1 MRSRRTA
8 GSREVATGIW
18 NRVGCAAGGALHE
31 GTRAAFPSRTG
42 QALSLPTVRRA
53 YVTNAPNHR
62 RRYAA
67 NRTLASGGTRRSVG
81 ALLAA
86 PGSKAETPPS
96 RSGRSKQ
103 RPSIRTAIPR
113 SIGGSPVQ
121 SQPVTERLDEVTGAS
136 V

>member
-53 YVTNAPNHR
+53 YITNAPNHR

-86 PGSKAETPPS
+86 PLHPNCDSTIDWRLTRPITTGHRTP
-96 RSGRSKQ
+96 
-103 RPSIRTAIPR
+103 
-113 SIGGSPVQ
+113 
-121 SQPVTERLDEVTGAS
+121 
-136 V
+136 